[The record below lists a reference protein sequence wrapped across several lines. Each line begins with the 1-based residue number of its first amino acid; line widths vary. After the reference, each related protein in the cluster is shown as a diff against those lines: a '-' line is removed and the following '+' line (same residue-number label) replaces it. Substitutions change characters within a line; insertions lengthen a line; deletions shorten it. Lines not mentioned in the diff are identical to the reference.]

1 MCRWWLC
8 RLQITET
15 LFLNELK
22 INFICFIASIQHMRL
37 NDRFL
42 LLFKKKLLSYSWFIM
57 LCLFLMYSSDSVIH
71 ICIFSYSFI
80 LRFITDTEYSS
91 PCHNS
96 RNLLV
101 IHYIY
106 NSLHLLIP
114 NSPKLCFQRKQR
126 KILPNYSWY
135 GYNVICST
143 YLSFKLTDC
152 YHQLFSLDFY
162 LDYSGSY
169 HLVKPLTP
177 TLMAVLTLVSFA

>member
-1 MCRWWLC
+1 MWLVVELKGEKNTDATFFTLIFFFILNNSTVCRLWLC

-42 LLFKKKLLSYSWFIM
+42 LLFKKNSYSWFIM

-80 LRFITDTEYSS
+80 LQFITDTECRSL
-91 PCHNS
+91 CHNS

-114 NSPKLCFQRKQR
+114 NSQKLC
-126 KILPNYSWY
+126 
-135 GYNVICST
+135 
-143 YLSFKLTDC
+143 
-152 YHQLFSLDFY
+152 
-162 LDYSGSY
+162 
-169 HLVKPLTP
+169 PLYIQ
-177 TLMAVLTLVSFA
+177 